1 MPLNTAPIL
10 ATTVYTGNW
19 KREWEYEDLQQELK
33 EVTKRN
39 LDIHHYKNKP
49 LSNSQDFL
57 SEAGTALSQLA
68 WDDTEHPSKSE
79 PYHAEFLSHLAPQ
92 QLSTASGSS
101 GYTCP
106 RQNLKY
112 GITIVPAGDESLLF
126 MGYGDHAD
134 MPSEFRAEIHA
145 KSKVVRKQVF
155 DEEMKMCGS
164 YVPRVGRGIEDFRL
178 PPMDVLEK
186 LFYAERVRQRRAR
199 YRELHGTRRSSDI
212 GSQPSGDACA
222 EHFLDEY
229 SLTLYIHADETPSP
243 PSAEIADGL
252 RRLFTLQPQ
261 QEESGDTQGQELYH
275 PDKLSELAQFLWQL
289 ADGNVRVNPGLDDA
303 IWTKLRELLPSN
315 SSEAEEDRP
324 ADDKKI
330 KSFDGHRL
338 DS

>member
-19 KREWEYEDLQQELK
+19 KREREYEDLQQELK

-79 PYHAEFLSHLAPQ
+79 PYHAEFLSHLPPH
-92 QLSTASGSS
+92 TAVNSFEELGVYMSQAKYVISLGGS
-101 GYTCP
+101 P
-106 RQNLKY
+106 LPDLKY

-164 YVPRVGRGIEDFRL
+164 YVPHVGGGIEDFRL

-229 SLTLYIHADETPSP
+229 SVPSP
-243 PSAEIADGL
+243 RSYSSRCTSMRTKPHHRRAQKLLMACDGCLRCSHNKRNQEIHRGRSCTIPISCQNL
-252 RRLFTLQPQ
+252 RNF
-261 QEESGDTQGQELYH
+261 
-275 PDKLSELAQFLWQL
+275 F
-289 ADGNVRVNPGLDDA
+289 GNWPTATYG
-303 IWTKLRELLPSN
+303 
-315 SSEAEEDRP
+315 
-324 ADDKKI
+324 
-330 KSFDGHRL
+330 
-338 DS
+338 